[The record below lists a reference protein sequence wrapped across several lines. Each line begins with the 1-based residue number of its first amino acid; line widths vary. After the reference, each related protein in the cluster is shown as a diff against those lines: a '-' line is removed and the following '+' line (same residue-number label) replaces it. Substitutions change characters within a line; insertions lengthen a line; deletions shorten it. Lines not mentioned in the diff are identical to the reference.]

1 MGHIRIEREALG
13 RLLPDGHGPHPSSY
27 QQAFNDLAG
36 THRGRPVGEILPAL
50 REAADRALLG
60 FTAADLREQA
70 AAISAG
76 EPYELRVTLT

>member
-1 MGHIRIEREALG
+1 MGRISIDREALG
-13 RLLPDGHGPHPSSY
+13 RLLPDGQGAGASSY

-50 REAADRALLG
+50 RRAADRALLG
-60 FTAADLREQA
+60 FTPADLREQA
-70 AAISAG
+70 VAISSG